1 MDTQEEID
9 KNLKGPVYLDDA
21 ILQYK
26 PEALLIKGR
35 WLQIFGHDTGCEDGE
50 HMHWYRQIL
59 GNYDSTSKEVLL
71 SQKGSRRL
79 RQELET
85 PDREYSLQELLETSE
100 LSGSNIRGRDHT
112 LF

>member
-1 MDTQEEID
+1 MDVQEEID
-9 KNLKGPVYLDDA
+9 KNLERSVYLDDA

-26 PEALLIKGR
+26 PETLLIKER

-59 GNYDSTSKEVLL
+59 VNYNTASKRVLL

-85 PDREYSLQELLETSE
+85 PDREYSLQELLEIPE
-100 LSGSNIRGRDHT
+100 LSSSSIRGRNHT